1 MDLIDDLA
9 EGQVIE
15 ILADEEK
22 SSSIQP
28 EQKIGRRISLCNGH
42 SDYEENFCPNCG
54 ANTERWTGWII

>member
-9 EGQVIE
+9 KWQVIE

-28 EQKIGRRISLCNGH
+28 ERKMGQRISLCNEH
-42 SDYEENFCPNCG
+42 SDYEENFCPHCG
-54 ANTERWTGWII
+54 ERIWGRANDV

>member
-9 EGQVIE
+9 KWQVIE

-28 EQKIGRRISLCNGH
+28 ERKMGQRISLCNEH

-54 ANTERWTGWII
+54 ERI